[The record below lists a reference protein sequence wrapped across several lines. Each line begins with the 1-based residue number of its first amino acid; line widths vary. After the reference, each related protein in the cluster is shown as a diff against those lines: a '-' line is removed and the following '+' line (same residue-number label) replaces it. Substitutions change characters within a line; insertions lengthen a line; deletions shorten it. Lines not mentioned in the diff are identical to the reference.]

1 MSLRA
6 ELLRLGLRLVVKP
19 GNSPRVTIARLRERT
34 ARFARRAPMPPAG
47 TETLRGEL
55 GGIAVLRVA
64 TPSANPERHILFL
77 HGGGYVIG
85 SPELYRHITW
95 RFASAARARVAAID
109 YRLAPEHP
117 FPAALDDAVAA
128 WHGLLDE
135 GAEPHS
141 GRQRRDPS
149 RRRRT
154 DGRADAPGGMR
165 GGTRNM
171 AAHAACLACL
181 RTDN

>member
-55 GGIAVLRVA
+55 GGIAALRVA
-64 TPSANPERHILFL
+64 TPNANPERHILFL

-95 RFASAARARVAAID
+95 RFAAAARARVAAVD
-109 YRLAPEHP
+109 YRLAPEHSYR
-117 FPAALDDAVAA
+117 F
-128 WHGLLDE
+128 GLIDSK
-135 GAEPHS
+135 H
-141 GRQRRDPS
+141 RDS
-149 RRRRT
+149 
-154 DGRADAPGGMR
+154 
-165 GGTRNM
+165 
-171 AAHAACLACL
+171 LASYQM
-181 RTDN
+181 